1 MVLDDLRGHISAPPS
16 EEKDRDVPL
25 KGRISV
31 SLCLSLSLS
40 LCVCVSHCLCLCLS
54 VGRGMG
60 VLCRPE
66 DKGLPKPGKRVKLEI
81 HKDGCAEATGL
92 KEECNCVANE

>member
-1 MVLDDLRGHISAPPS
+1 
-16 EEKDRDVPL
+16 
-25 KGRISV
+25 
-31 SLCLSLSLS
+31 
-40 LCVCVSHCLCLCLS
+40 
-54 VGRGMG
+54 MG

>member
-1 MVLDDLRGHISAPPS
+1 MVLEDLRGHISAPPS

-40 LCVCVSHCLCLCLS
+40 VSLCGEGH
-54 VGRGMG
+54 GG
-60 VLCRPE
+60 V
-66 DKGLPKPGKRVKLEI
+66 V
-81 HKDGCAEATGL
+81 
-92 KEECNCVANE
+92 